1 MGTHEEQTEIHKI
14 SRWEHADASA
24 RTGETVNAGD
34 LGKISWQ
41 QDTDELF
48 LLSDTGPTWTKI
60 QGDTGTVGPQGDTG
74 VTGAKG
80 DTGSDGPQG
89 DTGVT
94 GAKGDTGSDGPQG
107 DTGVPPP
114 LIYEVYRNI
123 ASHTDTTWYSLFTD
137 GASGQLLIASDE
149 AWTVKVLVIGLTS
162 GATER
167 WAYELSGMVVNDG
180 GSTTVVFGTPIDISE
195 SDAAYDVQL
204 VADDGTD
211 AIEVQVRRNGG
222 SDYNINWRATLLS
235 AEEVYT

>member
-1 MGTHEEQTEIHKI
+1 MPNKHEDQTEIHRVN
-14 SRWEHADASA
+14 RWEHADASA
-24 RTGETVNAGD
+24 RTGETVNSGD

-41 QDTDELF
+41 QDTDELY

-74 VTGAKG
+74 A
-80 DTGSDGPQG
+80 
-89 DTGVT
+89 T

-107 DTGVPPP
+107 DTGVPPT

-162 GATER
+162 GASER
-167 WAYELSGMVVNDG
+167 WAYELNGMVVNDG
-180 GSTTVVFGTPIDISE
+180 GITTVVFGTPVDISE

-211 AIEVQVRRNGG
+211 ALEVQVRRNGG
-222 SDYNINWRATLLS
+222 SDYNINWRATLIS
-235 AEEVYT
+235 AEEIYT